1 MKIWIINV
9 LIFSFLVSI
18 SYGGELKVKDQK
30 KFYTDKTVQRL
41 EDISEKLK
49 SKYKN
54 VIISEQEAIKI
65 AKEYLQNK
73 EYDYT
78 YDSKSKTS
86 TEFLKNGN
94 YEYNYEIDWD
104 HPRIRLEQKALK
116 KDGSLTGGFGAKVLV
131 WHVWFLPLDGI
142 DLEGK
147 RDVVGVDIDAKT
159 GKVFTKYSW
168 SKI

>member
-1 MKIWIINV
+1 MVWAANLSKTWKRRRTSRHPVKVTALWN
-9 LIFSFLVSI
+9 
-18 SYGGELKVKDQK
+18 LKEALLNEV
-30 KFYTDKTVQRL
+30 Y
-41 EDISEKLK
+41 EDCPL
-49 SKYKN
+49 
-54 VIISEQEAIKI
+54 AIKI

-116 KDGSLTGGFGAKVLV
+116 KDGSLTGGFGVKVLV
-131 WHVWFLPLDGI
+131 WYVWFLPLDGI